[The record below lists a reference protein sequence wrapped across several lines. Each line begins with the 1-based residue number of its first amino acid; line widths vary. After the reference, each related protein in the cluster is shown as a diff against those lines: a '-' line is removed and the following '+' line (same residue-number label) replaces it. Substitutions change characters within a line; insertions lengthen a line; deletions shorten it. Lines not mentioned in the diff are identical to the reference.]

1 MKKVDFLIYTVAIVI
16 ELQVCTDNSPCNYTA
31 ICIMHGYCF
40 IFNLYYYA
48 ACALIVFISPCDC
61 YHFGFSFK
69 YLSGDFNN
77 GDNVAEFG
85 KIRNFNPRQNEIS
98 KNSLSKRNKI

>member
-1 MKKVDFLIYTVAIVI
+1 MVTVLCLLLCSI
-16 ELQVCTDNSPCNYTA
+16 
-31 ICIMHGYCF
+31 
-40 IFNLYYYA
+40 A

-69 YLSGDFNN
+69 YLSGNFNY

-85 KIRNFNPRQNEIS
+85 KIRYFNPRQNEIS
-98 KNSLSKRNKI
+98 KNLLRKRNKIYINPSFYSLLYYYLATISSVNSLNNTSKLICML